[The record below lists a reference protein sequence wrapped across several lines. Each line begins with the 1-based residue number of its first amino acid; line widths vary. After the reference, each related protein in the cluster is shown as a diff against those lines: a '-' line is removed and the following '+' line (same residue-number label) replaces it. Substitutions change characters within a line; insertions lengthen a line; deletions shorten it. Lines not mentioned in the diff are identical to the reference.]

1 MGLFP
6 SIGEHRGFLSITI
19 STVFIFLA
27 NYISLS
33 MVIIMAD
40 IVVKKI
46 DRSGRILIPAKWRK
60 NLGELVILV
69 REDDNSI
76 RILPL
81 RNFSLTD
88 LFDSIE
94 ISASIEEWRDV
105 KKLKRRIVNEVFGL

>member
-1 MGLFP
+1 
-6 SIGEHRGFLSITI
+6 
-19 STVFIFLA
+19 
-27 NYISLS
+27 

-46 DRSGRILIPAKWRK
+46 DRSGRIVIPAEWRK

-105 KKLKRRIVNEVFGL
+105 KKLRRRIVNEVSGL